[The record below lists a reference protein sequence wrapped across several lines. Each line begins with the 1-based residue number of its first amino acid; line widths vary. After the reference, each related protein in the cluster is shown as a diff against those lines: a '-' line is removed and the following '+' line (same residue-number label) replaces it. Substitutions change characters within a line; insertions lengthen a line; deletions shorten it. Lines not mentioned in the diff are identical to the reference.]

1 MKNHCC
7 RLWWPALVA
16 AGVLAVG
23 AASAQAQRPS
33 APHKAEFTIKS
44 NGINVKFVNPPAQGS
59 DSGRGSREAGQVPW
73 PRFECEFDAVPEW
86 ADDVEVRWYVV
97 LMGRQAKVM
106 ATGSDTYIYVR
117 KGKRR
122 VVAMYMHPF
131 VLERWCGSSGQNA
144 IEDVGVEIWWQ
155 GRLVSFSSW
164 RSQAKTQWWQQFQPT
179 PNLMMRVSESPWG
192 PGSYAEYE
200 WSKYTTAA
208 GRSAQ

>member
-1 MKNHCC
+1 MKNRSCV
-7 RLWWPALVA
+7 LWWAALAA
-16 AGVLAVG
+16 AGVLAAVPPD
-23 AASAQAQRPS
+23 APAQTTR
-33 APHKAEFTIKS
+33 KAEFSIKG
-44 NGINVKFVNPPAQGS
+44 NGINVKFVNPPAQGGS
-59 DSGRGSREAGQVPW
+59 DSGRGSREAGQIPW
-73 PRFECEFDAVPEW
+73 ARFECEFDAVPEW

-97 LMGRQAKVM
+97 LMGRQTKVM
-106 ATGSDTYIYVR
+106 ATGSDTYIYVK

-131 VLERWCGSSGQNA
+131 VFERWCSTTGQNA

-164 RSQAKTQWWQQFQPT
+164 RSQARTQWWQQFQPT

-200 WSKYTTAA
+200 WSKFSTASS
-208 GRSAQ
+208 RPSQ